1 MGGVTICLTLHV
13 LRHNLK
19 KSDTLKKGSPF
30 FDLGESASTNYHT
43 ISVNNKK
50 EQAMGLS
57 QGKTNN
63 PAGRPKGTPNRIG
76 AELRERVIAFVE
88 NRWDQLESDF
98 DEVTPRER
106 LIFIEKLMAY
116 TLPKL
121 QAVAV
126 DYREHDKPEAV
137 TVFRIPDNGR
147 VPDYSKMPT
156 EELRAILARSKS
168 GNAE

>member
-1 MGGVTICLTLHV
+1 
-13 LRHNLK
+13 
-19 KSDTLKKGSPF
+19 
-30 FDLGESASTNYHT
+30 
-43 ISVNNKK
+43 
-50 EQAMGLS
+50 MGLEK
-57 QGKTNN
+57 GKTNN
-63 PAGRPKGTPNRIG
+63 PAGRPPGTPNKAG
-76 AELRERVIAFVE
+76 AELRERVTAFVAD
-88 NRWDQLESDF
+88 RWDQLESDF
-98 DEVTPRER
+98 DDLTPRER
-106 LIFIEKLMAY
+106 MIFIEKLMAY

-126 DYREHDKPEAV
+126 DYREQDKPEAV